1 MFLQLALHVR
11 YLCETQGNVTNGRNI
26 GKDISEH
33 LDNKKKIIKGEKVI
47 YTVSLLLISISY
59 IYMFAW
65 FFCYIHCNI
74 DQKNAQI
81 TLLHTP

>member
-33 LDNKKKIIKGEKVI
+33 LDKKKK
-47 YTVSLLLISISY
+47 SLRGKKLSILCHSY
-59 IYMFAW
+59 
-65 FFCYIHCNI
+65 
-74 DQKNAQI
+74 
-81 TLLHTP
+81 L

>member
-33 LDNKKKIIKGEKVI
+33 LDKKKNIIKGEKSCLYCI
-47 YTVSLLLISISY
+47 IFPYKHI
-59 IYMFAW
+59 
-65 FFCYIHCNI
+65 
-74 DQKNAQI
+74 
-81 TLLHTP
+81 LHLHVC